1 MPTIRQ
7 LQYLVALADEGSFAE
22 AARISHVSQPALSQQ
37 VKALEER
44 LGVRLLE
51 RSTTGAILTP
61 IGRSIV
67 SKARGILGEVR
78 GIEEL
83 ARSAATGL
91 TGTLRLGTTP
101 TLGPYL
107 LSPII
112 ADLHR
117 AAPGLRLYVR
127 EGIPDEQALQLSRG
141 ELDVMLGPLPIRGDD
156 LEIEPLFREPLALV
170 AAVDSLFAQ
179 GPVAPAAL
187 AGQVLLSLDTRHHL
201 HRETQLIAEAYGMAL
216 SPDYEGTSLD
226 SLHMMAASGLGLTV
240 LPQLYL
246 QSDVGGLS
254 GLAVVDV
261 EGWRA
266 HRSVA
271 LAWRRGT
278 SMEAAFRVIA
288 EHVQR
293 SARRM
298 LEKGLG

>member
-1 MPTIRQ
+1 M
-7 LQYLVALADEGSFAE
+7 QYLAALADTGSFAE
-22 AARISHVSQPALSQQ
+22 AARISRVSQPALSQQ
-37 VKALEER
+37 VKALEDK

-67 SKARGILGEVR
+67 SKVRGILGEVR

-91 TGTLRLGTTP
+91 TGTLRMGTTP

-127 EGIPDEQALQLSRG
+127 EGIPDEQALQVSRG
-141 ELDVMLGPLPIRGDD
+141 ELDVMLGPLPLRGDD
-156 LEIEPLFREPLALV
+156 LEIEPLFREPLDLV
-170 AAVDSLFAQ
+170 AAVDSPLAN
-179 GPVAPAAL
+179 GRVEPSAL

-201 HRETQLIAEAYGMAL
+201 HRETREIAEAHGMAL

-240 LPQLYL
+240 LPRLYL
-246 QSDVGGLS
+246 QSDVGGVS
-254 GLAVVDV
+254 GISVVDV
-261 EGWRA
+261 DGWRA

-271 LAWRRGT
+271 LVWRRGT

-288 EHVQR
+288 AHVQR
-293 SARRM
+293 FARRM
-298 LEKGLG
+298 LERELG

>member
-1 MPTIRQ
+1 M
-7 LQYLVALADEGSFAE
+7 
-22 AARISHVSQPALSQQ
+22 
-37 VKALEER
+37 
-44 LGVRLLE
+44 
-51 RSTTGAILTP
+51 
-61 IGRSIV
+61 
-67 SKARGILGEVR
+67 
-78 GIEEL
+78 
-83 ARSAATGL
+83 
-91 TGTLRLGTTP
+91 GTTP

-156 LEIEPLFREPLALV
+156 LEIEPLFREPLNLV

-179 GPVAPAAL
+179 APVAPAAL

>member
-1 MPTIRQ
+1 M
-7 LQYLVALADEGSFAE
+7 QYLAALADTGSFAE
-22 AARISHVSQPALSQQ
+22 AARISRVSQPALSQQ
-37 VKALEER
+37 VKALEEK

-67 SKARGILGEVR
+67 SKVRGILGEVR

-91 TGTLRLGTTP
+91 TGTLRMGTTP

-127 EGIPDEQALQLSRG
+127 EGIPDEQALQVSRG
-141 ELDVMLGPLPIRGDD
+141 ELDVMLGALPLRGDD
-156 LEIEPLFREPLALV
+156 LEIEPLFREPLDLV
-170 AAVDSLFAQ
+170 AAVESPLAN
-179 GPVAPAAL
+179 GRVEPSAL

-201 HRETQLIAEAYGMAL
+201 HRETREIAEAHGMAL

-240 LPQLYL
+240 LPRLYL
-246 QSDVGGLS
+246 QSDVGGVS
-254 GLAVVDV
+254 GISVVDV
-261 EGWRA
+261 DGWRA

-271 LAWRRGT
+271 LVWRRGT

-288 EHVQR
+288 AHVQR
-293 SARRM
+293 FARRM
-298 LEKGLG
+298 LERELG